1 MLAAVL
7 RDAWRQYRRRPLAAL
22 ITVVVGGLPVFLE
35 PGDPLVAVPL
45 AVALLAAGLLV
56 ELFLV
61 AWLAGGLDPPP
72 TSVAAALATTRRAIG
87 PGVRA
92 GLLRAAYLLL
102 ALIVGLLLFGS
113 RESGP
118 LPESEQTKLAV
129 GLWPLFA
136 IAFAFLAV
144 LMQRVVLGGERRVRQ
159 AAAVSHRGGPAHF
172 PLCLLIGLLQA
183 CGLVLA
189 SLSLEFWMVAGLTIL
204 LALADPYLTG
214 ICNTLSLPTR
224 ADQEPVD
231 AGDGSLRPPRRG
243 GRCPAGSWAPPGRA
257 GSGRPSGGRG
267 CGPRRRRT
275 GPWRPGRP
283 GTRRCGPGCRCWGC
297 GRR

>member
-61 AWLAGGLDPPP
+61 AWLAGVLDPAP
-72 TSVAAALATTRRAIG
+72 SSAATALATTRRAIG

-102 ALIVGLLLFGS
+102 ALMVGLLLFGS
-113 RESGP
+113 RETGP

-159 AAAVSHRGGPAHF
+159 AAAVSHRVASAHF

-189 SLSLEFWMVAGLTIL
+189 SLSLEFWMLAGLTIL
-204 LALADPYLTG
+204 LALADPYLIG
-214 ICNTLSLPTR
+214 MCNALYLRTR

-231 AGDGSLRPPRRG
+231 AGDGSLRPPRR
-243 GRCPAGSWAPPGRA
+243 
-257 GSGRPSGGRG
+257 
-267 CGPRRRRT
+267 
-275 GPWRPGRP
+275 
-283 GTRRCGPGCRCWGC
+283 
-297 GRR
+297 

>member
-1 MLAAVL
+1 MLTAVL
-7 RDAWRQYRRRPLAAL
+7 RDAWRQYRRRPLAAV

-35 PGDPLVAVPL
+35 PDDPLVAVPL

-61 AWLAGGLDPPP
+61 AWLAGVLDPAP
-72 TSVAAALATTRRAIG
+72 SSAATALATTRRAIG

-144 LMQRVVLGGERRVRQ
+144 LNQRVVLGGERRVRQ
-159 AAAVSHRGGPAHF
+159 AATVSHRVASAHF
-172 PLCLLIGLLQA
+172 PICLLIGLLQA
-183 CGLVLA
+183 SGLVLA
-189 SLSLEFWMVAGLTIL
+189 SLVVEFRLLAGLSIL
-204 LALADPYLTG
+204 LALADPYLIG
-214 ICNTLSLPTR
+214 MSNALYLRTR
-224 ADQEPVD
+224 ADQEPAD
-231 AGDGSLRPPRRG
+231 ADDGSLRPPHR
-243 GRCPAGSWAPPGRA
+243 
-257 GSGRPSGGRG
+257 
-267 CGPRRRRT
+267 
-275 GPWRPGRP
+275 
-283 GTRRCGPGCRCWGC
+283 
-297 GRR
+297 

>member
-61 AWLAGGLDPPP
+61 AWLAGVLDPVPS
-72 TSVAAALATTRRAIG
+72 SVATALTTTRRAIA

-102 ALIVGLLLFGS
+102 ALMVGLLLFGS
-113 RESGP
+113 RETGP

-159 AAAVSHRGGPAHF
+159 AAAVSHRVASTHF

-189 SLSLEFWMVAGLTIL
+189 SLSLDFWMLAGLTML
-204 LALADPYLTG
+204 LALADPYLVG
-214 ICNTLSLPTR
+214 MCNALYLRTR

-231 AGDGSLRPPRRG
+231 AGDGSLRPPRR
-243 GRCPAGSWAPPGRA
+243 
-257 GSGRPSGGRG
+257 
-267 CGPRRRRT
+267 
-275 GPWRPGRP
+275 
-283 GTRRCGPGCRCWGC
+283 
-297 GRR
+297 

>member
-61 AWLAGGLDPPP
+61 AWLAGVLEPAP
-72 TSVAAALATTRRAIG
+72 TSVATALATTRRAIG

-102 ALIVGLLLFGS
+102 ALTVGLLLFGS

-159 AAAVSHRGGPAHF
+159 AAAVSHRVASAHF

-189 SLSLEFWMVAGLTIL
+189 SLSLEFWMLAGLTIL
-204 LALADPYLTG
+204 LALADPYLIG
-214 ICNTLSLPTR
+214 MCNALYLRTR

-231 AGDGSLRPPRRG
+231 AGDGSLRPPRR
-243 GRCPAGSWAPPGRA
+243 
-257 GSGRPSGGRG
+257 
-267 CGPRRRRT
+267 
-275 GPWRPGRP
+275 
-283 GTRRCGPGCRCWGC
+283 
-297 GRR
+297 

>member
-61 AWLAGGLDPPP
+61 AWLAGVLDPAPS
-72 TSVAAALATTRRAIG
+72 SVATALATTRRAIG

-102 ALIVGLLLFGS
+102 ALMVGLLLFGS

-144 LMQRVVLGGERRVRQ
+144 LMQRVVLGGERRARQ
-159 AAAVSHRGGPAHF
+159 AAVVSHRVASAHF

-189 SLSLEFWMVAGLTIL
+189 SLSLEFWMLAGLTML
-204 LALADPYLTG
+204 LALADPYLIG
-214 ICNTLSLPTR
+214 MSNALYLRTR

-231 AGDGSLRPPRRG
+231 TGDGSLRPPRR
-243 GRCPAGSWAPPGRA
+243 
-257 GSGRPSGGRG
+257 
-267 CGPRRRRT
+267 
-275 GPWRPGRP
+275 
-283 GTRRCGPGCRCWGC
+283 
-297 GRR
+297 

>member
-1 MLAAVL
+1 MFAAVL
-7 RDAWRQYRRRPLAAL
+7 RDAWRQYRRRPLAAV

-35 PGDPLVAVPL
+35 PEDPVLAVPL
-45 AVALLAAGLLV
+45 AVVLLAAGLLV

-61 AWLAGGLDPPP
+61 SWLAGAIDPAPSP
-72 TSVAAALATTRRAIG
+72 TPAAAALATMRRTIG

-92 GLLRAAYLLL
+92 GLLRAFYLLG
-102 ALIVGLLLFGS
+102 ALMVGLLLFGS
-113 RESGP
+113 REGGP

-159 AAAVSHRGGPAHF
+159 AAAVSHRVASAHF

-189 SLSLEFWMVAGLTIL
+189 SLSLDFWMLAGLTLL
-204 LALADPYLTG
+204 LALADPYLIG
-214 ICNTLSLPTR
+214 MCNALYLRTR

-231 AGDGSLRPPRRG
+231 AGDGSLRPPRR
-243 GRCPAGSWAPPGRA
+243 
-257 GSGRPSGGRG
+257 
-267 CGPRRRRT
+267 
-275 GPWRPGRP
+275 
-283 GTRRCGPGCRCWGC
+283 
-297 GRR
+297 

>member
-7 RDAWRQYRRRPLAAL
+7 RDAWRQYRRRPLAAV

-35 PGDPLVAVPL
+35 PGGPLVAVPL

-61 AWLAGGLDPPP
+61 AWLAGVLDPAP
-72 TSVAAALATTRRAIG
+72 SSAAAALATTRRAVG
-87 PGVRA
+87 PGLRA
-92 GLLRAAYLLL
+92 GLLRAAYLLV
-102 ALIVGLLLFGS
+102 ALTVGLLLFGS

-159 AAAVSHRGGPAHF
+159 AAAVSHRVASAHF

-189 SLSLEFWMVAGLTIL
+189 SLSLKFWMLAGLTML
-204 LALADPYLTG
+204 LALADPYLIG
-214 ICNTLSLPTR
+214 MCNALYLRTR

-231 AGDGSLRPPRRG
+231 AGDGSLRPPRR
-243 GRCPAGSWAPPGRA
+243 
-257 GSGRPSGGRG
+257 
-267 CGPRRRRT
+267 
-275 GPWRPGRP
+275 
-283 GTRRCGPGCRCWGC
+283 
-297 GRR
+297 